1 MVFSRLAKKGIMI
14 GKVAYEYGNERIKQ
28 YDDEEFLSLTK
39 ELGKKYAVIAD
50 DKANQIMDKTL
61 EKANAKLDEVK
72 NGEDSFSKGKEYV
85 KDQLKN
91 AIDYAD
97 ENFPESSEDDE
108 EVEMSLRKKQKIER
122 DELIS
127 KHKAEILEL
136 QRKQSEEQKE
146 ALKIKIDKLKVKKEA
161 AEDILKAKKD
171 AYIEEARNTKNH
183 VKETVKIVYKDIS
196 EINEENKSKD
206 DSIDVD
212 FEVKDKEDVKTE
224 TKNTTANNK
233 TTTKSKTT
241 TKK

>member
-1 MVFSRLAKKGIMI
+1 MILSRLTKKSLKI
-14 GKVAYEYGNERIKQ
+14 GKVVYEYGNERIKQ
-28 YDDEEFLSLTK
+28 FDDDEFKTLTK

-50 DKANQIMDKTL
+50 DKANQFMDETL
-61 EKANAKLDEVK
+61 DKANSKLEEVK

-97 ENFPESSEDDE
+97 ENFPESPQEED
-108 EVEMSLRKKQKIER
+108 VELSLRKKQKIER

-136 QRKQSEEQKE
+136 QRKQSQEQKE
-146 ALKIKIDKLKVKKEA
+146 ALKIKIEKLKVKREA
-161 AEDILKAKKD
+161 AEEILKAKKD
-171 AYIEEARNTKNH
+171 EYIEEARNTKNN

-196 EINEENKSKD
+196 EMKEENKSND

-212 FEVKDKEDVKTE
+212 YEVNDKKDVN
-224 TKNTTANNK
+224 TKDNK
-233 TTTKSKTT
+233 Q
-241 TKK
+241 KK